1 MTMSISSSRYLCNL
15 IKWLPFSHQNYFIN
29 AIAWM
34 GGKKM
39 HYWKENSLVKMKKKE
54 QLFWEWFGVDTTIWP
69 SMKRNS
75 KAKFF
80 GNQKWRTS
88 LFSCPSSSKPTYG
101 TELFTH
107 SPFIIQSDR
116 SDNLQLPYTSRL
128 EVIWDQIASDLL
140 VYNLQL
146 PYKRSSWLRWSPW
159 SRWSSWSSW

>member
-15 IKWLPFSHQNYFIN
+15 IKWLPLSHQNYFIN
-29 AIAWM
+29 AIVWM
-34 GGKKM
+34 GGKNM

-88 LFSCPSSSKPTYG
+88 LLSCPSSSKPTYG

-116 SDNLQLPYTSRL
+116 RDNVRICSQTTSNFLTQASRRLYNNPNLLKSIHNDNHMTSRC
-128 EVIWDQIASDLL
+128 
-140 VYNLQL
+140 
-146 PYKRSSWLRWSPW
+146 
-159 SRWSSWSSW
+159 